1 MQSCGRYFDL
11 YSIYIAKS
19 NRYITHTYYILV
31 EWWFFEFIADDEIK
45 ENEQE
50 QGAVEDRLADNLTEI
65 DSDCPEI
72 TNCSGKFSPIFIVIC
87 TFYIMLKD
95 YDGEVY
101 LLILKFQN
109 CRI

>member
-1 MQSCGRYFDL
+1 MEGILTYIQSTLQSLTD
-11 YSIYIAKS
+11 
-19 NRYITHTYYILV
+19 NTYYILV

-72 TNCSGKFSPIFIVIC
+72 TNCGGKLIFCLIIDSDYIISQDCRSKIC
-87 TFYIMLKD
+87 LSIF
-95 YDGEVY
+95 
-101 LLILKFQN
+101 
-109 CRI
+109 